1 MFTWQEKRK
10 VTGSLTL
17 HYKRVLYLLDD
28 SDVARRAI
36 GNYVDIRETEDGALF
51 IFHEGRELPARPF
64 NKEGHV
70 HQAAIVDN
78 KVLGAALQYAKELQ
92 QQRDDAKLKSSHM
105 TKRDKRLLKASQLS
119 AAAPPA

>member
-1 MFTWQEKRK
+1 M
-10 VTGSLTL
+10 
-17 HYKRVLYLLDD
+17 
-28 SDVARRAI
+28 
-36 GNYVDIRETEDGALF
+36 
-51 IFHEGRELPARPF
+51 
-64 NKEGHV
+64 

-119 AAAPPA
+119 ADAPPA